1 MLPKENYFV
10 QSVFDDELQR
20 LFGRG
25 YQYVGL
31 TDDLANNRD
40 FVCLDHGGASIVVQN
55 FKGELRAF
63 QNVCSHMFSKI
74 QHEERGNRPLLCR
87 YHGWSYDETG
97 YPSGMPNRSDF
108 VAEGQR
114 DASLCLRR
122 YPVETVGKF
131 VFIKRG
137 EGGPSLPAFL
147 GSFHQVLLDFS
158 RYMGPEIHYSN
169 MPHAANWK
177 LLMENVLDV
186 AHCAVLHKDSFVP
199 LGFCRVGIQDVV
211 IDRGHSSHHAPRS
224 EVEDESVRRRFLAHL
239 KKREFHHNTFYHINI
254 FPNLLLAST
263 EGISFY
269 VGHVLPIAPD
279 QTILRIRY
287 FEPAVELTAP
297 RHRARQDLLNEQTN
311 RNGTT
316 IIGEDRDVLEG
327 IQQVIKVADAPGRI
341 GRSERRIH
349 AFHQHY
355 RQLMGGAVAA
365 GQPDLSDTVAAIASA
380 QGI

>member
-1 MLPKENYFV
+1 MLPKETYFA
-10 QSVFDDELQR
+10 QAIFDEEMQR
-20 LFGRG
+20 LFTSG

-40 FVCLDHGGASIVVQN
+40 FICLNHAGAAIVVQN

-74 QHEERGNRPLLCR
+74 QFEERGNRPLLCR

-97 YPSGMPNRSDF
+97 YPAGMPQRSDF
-108 VAEGQR
+108 VADGQR
-114 DASLCLRR
+114 DPSLCLTR

-131 VFIKRG
+131 VFIKHG
-137 EGGPSLPAFL
+137 ESGQSLADYL
-147 GSFHQVLLDFS
+147 GSFYQVLLDFS

-169 MPHAANWK
+169 MRHAANWK
-177 LLMENVLDV
+177 LLIENVLDV

-199 LGFCRVGIQDVV
+199 LGFCRVGIEDVV

-224 EVEDESVRRRFLAHL
+224 EVEEESIRRRFLAHL
-239 KKREFHHNTFYHINI
+239 KKREFHHDSFYHINI

-269 VGHVLPIAPD
+269 VGHVLPIGPD
-279 QTILRIRY
+279 ETILRIRY
-287 FEPAVELTAP
+287 FEPKVELSAP

-311 RNGTT
+311 QNGTS
-316 IIGEDRDVLEG
+316 IIDEDRVVLET
-327 IQQVIKVADAPGRI
+327 IQQAIKVADGPGRI
-341 GRSERRIH
+341 GRSEQRIH

-355 RQLMGGAVAA
+355 LELMGDADAA
-365 GQPDLSDTVAAIASA
+365 GQSELGGALHSRASA
-380 QGI
+380 HGR